1 MMIDRS
7 SIWVLYKSNITII
20 NFMSTAFIVPDIACI
35 YSTIED
41 LLYMSESQSS
51 INTSFGVNEDEYEF
65 IKFNFRLKHGSV
77 EVTIHEDNGS
87 FSYIDRNQKVLES
100 TEFDRTDFT
109 SMSGSFYQAFKCV
122 LSLDR
127 QQANTT
133 NVTNTP
139 VDRASFG
146 LAEVN

>member
-1 MMIDRS
+1 M
-7 SIWVLYKSNITII
+7 T
-20 NFMSTAFIVPDIACI
+20 TAFVVPDIACI
-35 YSTIED
+35 YRTIED
-41 LLYMSESQSS
+41 LLYMSEPQSL
-51 INTSFGVNEDEYEF
+51 INTSFGINEDEYEF
-65 IKFNFRLKHGSV
+65 IKFNFRLKNGSA
-77 EVTIHEDNGS
+77 EVVIYEDNGN
-87 FSYIDRNQKVLES
+87 FSYIDRNGESLES

-109 SMSGSFYQAFKCV
+109 SISGSFYQAFKCM

-133 NVTNTP
+133 RITNTP

>member
-1 MMIDRS
+1 MTTEF
-7 SIWVLYKSNITII
+7 L
-20 NFMSTAFIVPDIACI
+20 VPDIACI

-41 LLYMSESQSS
+41 LLYMSESQSL
-51 INTSFGVNEDEYEF
+51 INTSFGVDEDECNF
-65 IKFNFRLKHGSV
+65 IKFNFRLKYGSA
-77 EVTIHEDNGS
+77 EISIYQDYGN
-87 FSYIDRNQKVLES
+87 FLYIDRNGEDS
-100 TEFDRTDFT
+100 DCTEFNRTEFT
-109 SMSGSFYQAFKCV
+109 SISGSFYQSLKGV

-133 NVTNTP
+133 KITNTP

>member
-1 MMIDRS
+1 MTTEF
-7 SIWVLYKSNITII
+7 V
-20 NFMSTAFIVPDIACI
+20 VPDIVCI

-41 LLYMSESQSS
+41 LLYMSESKSL
-51 INTSFGVNEDEYEF
+51 INSSFGVDEDEC
-65 IKFNFRLKHGSV
+65 KFVKLTFCLKYGSA
-77 EVTIHEDNGS
+77 EVSIYQDYGN
-87 FSYIDRNQKVLES
+87 FSYTDRNGENS
-100 TEFDRTDFT
+100 DCTEFDRTDFT
-109 SMSGSFYQAFKCV
+109 STSGSFYQAFKSV

-133 NVTNTP
+133 KITNTP

>member
-1 MMIDRS
+1 MTTEF
-7 SIWVLYKSNITII
+7 V
-20 NFMSTAFIVPDIACI
+20 VPDIVCI

-41 LLYMSESQSS
+41 LLYMSESKSL
-51 INTSFGVNEDEYEF
+51 INTSFGVDEDEC
-65 IKFNFRLKHGSV
+65 KFVKLIFCLKYGSA
-77 EVTIHEDNGS
+77 EVSIYQDYGN
-87 FSYIDRNQKVLES
+87 FSYIDRNGENS
-100 TEFDRTDFT
+100 DCTEFDRTDFT
-109 SMSGSFYQAFKCV
+109 STSGSFYQAFKSV

-133 NVTNTP
+133 KITNTP